1 MGERAKIEGMESN
14 PFIVADAPAADRAA
28 FFRRT
33 YGLVAI
39 GFAAFAVL
47 LYVFF
52 QGFEFHRGV
61 PGFGSGIAA
70 SVFGGLQS
78 MMSSLGVWSML
89 LVMLAFWGATTV
101 AQSLAFNRSSRATQY
116 AGLGLYVILEALI
129 FIPLIGYVIISSVDK
144 NGVSHAVDVLRP
156 AGIVTFGMIAGLTAL
171 VFMTNLDFSF
181 LKVAI
186 VLGSFAAL
194 AVVIVAAIAA
204 PNIQL
209 GTWFSIAMIVLMATV
224 ILYQTNE
231 IKHTMETD
239 QHVAAAFVLFS
250 SFVTLLFY
258 VIRLFAGR
266 RE

>member
-1 MGERAKIEGMESN
+1 MEDMESN

-39 GFAAFAVL
+39 GFAAFAAL
-47 LYVFF
+47 LAIFF
-52 QGFEFHRGV
+52 VGFDQR
-61 PGFGSGIAA
+61 SGIAFA
-70 SVFGGLQS
+70 VFAGLGS
-78 MMSSLGVWSML
+78 MISSLGGWSIL

-101 AQSLAFNRSSRATQY
+101 AQSLAFNRSSRGTQY

-129 FIPLIGYVIISSVDK
+129 FVPLIGYVIYSTKGNAST
-144 NGVSHAVDVLRP
+144 VLLP
-156 AGIVTFGMIAGLTAL
+156 AGIVTAGMIAGLTAL

-186 VLGSFAAL
+186 ILGSFAAI
-194 AVVIVAAIAA
+194 AIVIVAAIAGLS
-204 PNIQL
+204 L
-209 GTWFSIAMIVLMATV
+209 GAWFSIAMIVLMATV

-231 IKHTMETD
+231 IKNTLETD
-239 QHVAAAFVLFS
+239 QHVAAAFILFS

-258 VIRLFAGR
+258 VIRFFAGGR
-266 RE
+266 RD

>member
-1 MGERAKIEGMESN
+1 MAKMEGMESN

-39 GFAAFAVL
+39 GFAAFAAL
-47 LYVFF
+47 LAIFF
-52 QGFEFHRGV
+52 VGFDQR
-61 PGFGSGIAA
+61 SGIAFA
-70 SVFGGLQS
+70 VFAGLGS
-78 MMSSLGVWSML
+78 MISSLGGWSIL

-101 AQSLAFNRSSRATQY
+101 AQSLAFNRASRGTQY

-129 FIPLIGYVIISSVDK
+129 FIPLIGYVILSTKGNASSV
-144 NGVSHAVDVLRP
+144 LLP
-156 AGIVTFGMIAGLTAL
+156 AGIVTAGMIAGLTAL

-186 VLGSFAAL
+186 VLGSFAAI
-194 AVVIVAAIAA
+194 AIVIVAAIAGLS
-204 PNIQL
+204 L
-209 GTWFSIAMIVLMATV
+209 GAWFSIAMIVLMATV

-231 IKHTMETD
+231 IKNTLETD
-239 QHVAAAFVLFS
+239 QHVAAAFILFS

-258 VIRLFAGR
+258 VIRFFAGGR
-266 RE
+266 RD

>member
-1 MGERAKIEGMESN
+1 MHESN

-33 YGLVAI
+33 YGLVAASF
-39 GFAAFAVL
+39 GAFAVT
-47 LYVFF
+47 LYALFV
-52 QGFEFHRGV
+52 
-61 PGFGSGIAA
+61 SGIAETFMRSIA
-70 SVFGGLQS
+70 GVGNWG
-78 MMSSLGVWSML
+78 MLGVMVL
-89 LVMLAFWGATTV
+89 FWLGTTA
-101 AQSLAFNRSSRATQY
+101 AQSLAFSRASRLAQY
-116 AGLGLYVILEALI
+116 AGLGLYVLLQAII
-129 FIPLIGYVIISSVDK
+129 FVPLIYYT
-144 NGVSHAVDVLRP
+144 A
-156 AGIVTFGMIAGLTAL
+156 IVTKGNPGEILIPACLATGALVVALTAV

-186 VLGSFAAL
+186 VIGSICALGIIVVSLFAGWS
-194 AVVIVAAIAA
+194 
-204 PNIQL
+204 L
-209 GTWFSIAMIVLMATV
+209 GAWFSIAMIVLMATV

-231 IKHTMETD
+231 VKNTMETD

>member
-1 MGERAKIEGMESN
+1 MEGMESN

-39 GFAAFAVL
+39 GFAAFAAL
-47 LYVFF
+47 LALFF
-52 QGFEFHRGV
+52 VGFDQK
-61 PGFGSGIAA
+61 SGIAFA
-70 SVFGGLQS
+70 LFAGLGS
-78 MMSSLGVWSML
+78 MISSLGGWSIL

-101 AQSLAFNRSSRATQY
+101 AQSMAFNRASRGSQY

-129 FIPLIGYVIISSVDK
+129 FIPLIGYVILSTKGNASSVL
-144 NGVSHAVDVLRP
+144 VP
-156 AGIVTFGMIAGLTAL
+156 AGIVTGGMIAGLTAL

-186 VLGSFAAL
+186 ILGSFAAL
-194 AVVIVAAIAA
+194 AIVLVAAIAGLS
-204 PNIQL
+204 L
-209 GTWFSIAMIVLMATV
+209 GAWFSIAMIILMATV

-231 IKHTMETD
+231 IKNTLETD
-239 QHVAAAFVLFS
+239 QHVAAAFILFS

-258 VIRLFAGR
+258 VIRFFAGGR
-266 RE
+266 RD

>member
-1 MGERAKIEGMESN
+1 MHESN

-33 YGLVAI
+33 YGLVAAAF
-39 GFAAFAVL
+39 GAFAVT
-47 LYVFF
+47 LYALFV
-52 QGFEFHRGV
+52 
-61 PGFGSGIAA
+61 SGIAETFMRSIA
-70 SVFGGLQS
+70 GVGSWG
-78 MMSSLGVWSML
+78 MLGVMVL
-89 LVMLAFWGATTV
+89 FWLGTTA
-101 AQSLAFNRSSRATQY
+101 AQSLAFSRASRLAQY
-116 AGLGLYVILEALI
+116 AGLGLYVLLQAII
-129 FIPLIGYVIISSVDK
+129 FVPLIYYT
-144 NGVSHAVDVLRP
+144 A
-156 AGIVTFGMIAGLTAL
+156 IVTKGNPGEILIPACLATGALVVALTAV

-186 VLGSFAAL
+186 VIGSICALGIIVVSLFAGWS
-194 AVVIVAAIAA
+194 
-204 PNIQL
+204 L
-209 GTWFSIAMIVLMATV
+209 GAWFSIAMIVLMATV

-231 IKHTMETD
+231 VKNTMETD

>member
-1 MGERAKIEGMESN
+1 MHESN

-33 YGLVAI
+33 YGLVAASF
-39 GFAAFAVL
+39 GAFAL
-47 LYVFF
+47 ALYAFF
-52 QGFEFHRGV
+52 V
-61 PGFGSGIAA
+61 SGIAHSFMKA
-70 SVFGGLQS
+70 IAGVGSWG
-78 MMSSLGVWSML
+78 MLGVMVL
-89 LVMLAFWGATTV
+89 FWLGTTA
-101 AQSLAFNRSSRATQY
+101 AQSLAFNRTSRAAQY
-116 AGLGLYVILEALI
+116 AGLGIYVLLQALI
-129 FIPLIGYVIISSVDK
+129 FVPLIYYT
-144 NGVSHAVDVLRP
+144 A
-156 AGIVTFGMIAGLTAL
+156 IVTKGNPGEILVPACLATGALVVALTAV

-186 VLGSFAAL
+186 VIGRICALG
-194 AVVIVAAIAA
+194 VIVVSLFAGWS
-204 PNIQL
+204 L

>member
-1 MGERAKIEGMESN
+1 MAKMEGMESN

-39 GFAAFAVL
+39 GFAAFAAL
-47 LYVFF
+47 LAIFF
-52 QGFEFHRGV
+52 VGFDQR
-61 PGFGSGIAA
+61 SGIAFA
-70 SVFGGLQS
+70 VFAGLGS
-78 MMSSLGVWSML
+78 MISSLGGWSIL

-101 AQSLAFNRSSRATQY
+101 AQSLAFNRASRGTQY

-129 FIPLIGYVIISSVDK
+129 FIPLIGYVILSTNGNASSV
-144 NGVSHAVDVLRP
+144 LLP
-156 AGIVTFGMIAGLTAL
+156 AGIVTGGMIAGLTAL

-186 VLGSFAAL
+186 VLGSFAAI
-194 AVVIVAAIAA
+194 AIVIVAAIAGLS
-204 PNIQL
+204 L
-209 GTWFSIAMIVLMATV
+209 GAWFSIAMIILMATV

-231 IKHTMETD
+231 IKNTLETD
-239 QHVAAAFVLFS
+239 QHVAAAFILFS

-258 VIRLFAGR
+258 VIRFFAGR

>member
-1 MGERAKIEGMESN
+1 MEGMESN

-33 YGLVAI
+33 YGLVAAS
-39 GFAAFAVL
+39 FAAFVL
-47 LYVFF
+47 ALY
-52 QGFEFHRGV
+52 GFYV
-61 PGFGSGIAA
+61 SGIADTFMRA
-70 SVFGGLQS
+70 IAGIGSWGI
-78 MMSSLGVWSML
+78 LGVMVL
-89 LVMLAFWGATTV
+89 FWLGTTA
-101 AQSLAFNRSSRATQY
+101 AQSLAFNRASRTAQY
-116 AGLGLYVILEALI
+116 AGLGIYVLLQALI
-129 FIPLIGYVIISSVDK
+129 FVPLIYYT
-144 NGVSHAVDVLRP
+144 A
-156 AGIVTFGMIAGLTAL
+156 IVTKGNPGEILIPACWATGALVVALTAV

-186 VLGSFAAL
+186 VIGSICALGI
-194 AVVIVAAIAA
+194 VIVSLFAGWT
-204 PNIQL
+204 L
-209 GTWFSIAMIVLMATV
+209 GTWFSIAMIILMATV

-231 IKHTMETD
+231 IKNTMETD

>member
-1 MGERAKIEGMESN
+1 MEGMESN

-39 GFAAFAVL
+39 GFAAFAAL
-47 LYVFF
+47 LAIFF
-52 QGFEFHRGV
+52 VGFDQR
-61 PGFGSGIAA
+61 SGIAFA
-70 SVFGGLQS
+70 VFAGLGS
-78 MMSSLGVWSML
+78 MISSLGGWSIL

-101 AQSLAFNRSSRATQY
+101 AQSLAFNRASRSSQY

-129 FIPLIGYVIISSVDK
+129 FIPLIGYVILSTKGNASSV
-144 NGVSHAVDVLRP
+144 LLP
-156 AGIVTFGMIAGLTAL
+156 AGIVTAGMIAGLTAL

-186 VLGSFAAL
+186 ILGSFAVL
-194 AVVIVAAIAA
+194 AIVIVAAIAGLS
-204 PNIQL
+204 L
-209 GTWFSIAMIVLMATV
+209 GAWFSIAMIVLMATV

-231 IKHTMETD
+231 IKNTLETD
-239 QHVAAAFVLFS
+239 QHVAAAFILFS

-258 VIRLFAGR
+258 VIRFFAGGR
-266 RE
+266 RD

>member
-1 MGERAKIEGMESN
+1 MEGMESN

-39 GFAAFAVL
+39 GFAAFAAL
-47 LYVFF
+47 LAIFF
-52 QGFEFHRGV
+52 VGFDQR
-61 PGFGSGIAA
+61 SGIAFA
-70 SVFGGLQS
+70 LFTGLGS
-78 MMSSLGVWSML
+78 MVRSLGGWSIL

-101 AQSLAFNRSSRATQY
+101 AQSLAFNRSSRGTQY

-129 FIPLIGYVIISSVDK
+129 FVPLIGYVIYSTKGNAST
-144 NGVSHAVDVLRP
+144 VLLP
-156 AGIVTFGMIAGLTAL
+156 AGIVTAGMIAGLTAL

-186 VLGSFAAL
+186 ILGSFAAL
-194 AVVIVAAIAA
+194 AIVIVAAIAGLS
-204 PNIQL
+204 L
-209 GTWFSIAMIVLMATV
+209 GAWFSIAMIVLMATV

-231 IKHTMETD
+231 IKNTLETD
-239 QHVAAAFVLFS
+239 QHVAAAFILFS

-258 VIRLFAGR
+258 VIRFFAGGR
-266 RE
+266 RD